1 MELYGSIKL
10 KKQAEDKYDFEEEY
24 DLGELTAEEKDDF
37 EVTFEVDE
45 DATRKLRTL

>member
-24 DLGELTAEEKDDF
+24 DYEDFFPDDLSNYTDTMSDF
-37 EVTFEVDE
+37 ED
-45 DATRKLRTL
+45 K